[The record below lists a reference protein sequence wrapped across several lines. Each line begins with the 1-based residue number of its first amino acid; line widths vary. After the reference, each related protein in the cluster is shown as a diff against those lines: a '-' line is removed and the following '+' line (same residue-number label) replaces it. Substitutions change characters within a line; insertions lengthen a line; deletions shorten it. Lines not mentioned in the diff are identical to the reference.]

1 MPPSNY
7 DAQTLLELYKIAVEE
22 YRFEVRLG
30 WDRMKYFLVFNSAV
44 VSLGT
49 GLLKI
54 NTPGPIDVDVLV
66 GLVFVVGFFTSII
79 GIYAVRKGHHYYRR
93 TIFKKT
99 LIEDLMGLW
108 DPIEGYPSGEVNL
121 AVATTK
127 GQGDRDEILRQP
139 DQWLNRRLRTGN
151 VVFLMQCIL
160 GLIALFDLFGGV
172 FAFTRSG

>member
-1 MPPSNY
+1 
-7 DAQTLLELYKIAVEE
+7 
-22 YRFEVRLG
+22 
-30 WDRMKYFLVFNSAV
+30 
-44 VSLGT
+44 
-49 GLLKI
+49 
-54 NTPGPIDVDVLV
+54 
-66 GLVFVVGFFTSII
+66 
-79 GIYAVRKGHHYYRR
+79 
-93 TIFKKT
+93 
-99 LIEDLMGLW
+99 MGLW

-139 DQWLNRRLRTGN
+139 DQWLNRRLRRGS

>member
-1 MPPSNY
+1 MAPSSY

-49 GLLKI
+49 GLLKLKI
-54 NTPGPIDVDVLV
+54 DASRPIDVLV
-66 GLVFVVGFFTSII
+66 GLVFIVGFFTSII

-127 GQGDRDEILRQP
+127 GQGDRDEILRH
-139 DQWLNRRLRTGN
+139 TGS
-151 VVFLMQCIL
+151 VVK
-160 GLIALFDLFGGV
+160 
-172 FAFTRSG
+172 